1 MIKIQHNE
9 IVRFRLFVGSPS
21 NMIAAGRR
29 TARPSPAG
37 RAEGASRHVTRR
49 WHAVAALLL
58 ACSAT
63 GCAARLGGVEREATG
78 DGRVLITAERPLM
91 GTRFRIDVIVSDE
104 ALGERAIAAAFSEI
118 DRLEGALSNWNES
131 SQISEV
137 NRSAGAAPVVVGH
150 ELMTVLD
157 RALAVSELTRGAFDI
172 TFASCDGL
180 WSVRDRRVPTD
191 EEITDCLPRIDY
203 RRVSLD
209 LQRPAVFIAD
219 AATRIGIAGLAKG
232 YRIDRAAQ
240 VMERLGIV
248 DYVVDG
254 GGDMRVAA
262 GAAGKPWTIMVA
274 HPRFDQPLGTVSLS
288 TGAVAT
294 SGDYQW
300 YFERDGVRY
309 HHIIDPATG
318 RPARRSTSVTVIAES
333 ALDADALATGLFVMG
348 PDDGILLAERLAGV
362 EALIIGPDLSVHATS
377 GFPPLVAGETTSEL
391 EVQEGTQ
398 S

>member
-9 IVRFRLFVGSPS
+9 AALFRLFDGSPS
-21 NMIAAGRR
+21 NMIASGRR
-29 TARPSPAG
+29 AARPFPVGRLVGDSRRVAQRRSAG
-37 RAEGASRHVTRR
+37 
-49 WHAVAALLL
+49 AALLL
-58 ACSAT
+58 ACTAL
-63 GCAARLGGVEREATG
+63 GCAAQLGGVEREAIG

-104 ALGERAIAAAFSEI
+104 GLGERAIAAAFAEI
-118 DRLEGALSNWNES
+118 DRFEEALSNWSES

-157 RALAVSELTRGAFDI
+157 RALAVAELTGGAFDI

-180 WSVRDRRVPTD
+180 WSIRDRRVPTE

-209 LQRPAVFIAD
+209 PQRPAVFIAD
-219 AATRIGIAGLAKG
+219 PATQIGIAGLAKG

-240 VMERLGIV
+240 VMERLGIF

-262 GAAGKPWTIMVA
+262 SAAGEPWEITVA
-274 HPRFDQPLGTVSLS
+274 HPRLDTPMGTVSLS

-309 HHIIDPATG
+309 HHIIDPSTG
-318 RPARRSTSVTVIAES
+318 LPARRSASATVIAAT
-333 ALDADALATGLFVMG
+333 ALEADALATGLFVIG
-348 PDDGILLAERLAGV
+348 PDEGILLAERLAGV

-377 GFPPLVAGETTSEL
+377 GFPPLVTGETTFER
-391 EVQEGTQ
+391 EAQEGTQ

>member
-1 MIKIQHNE
+1 
-9 IVRFRLFVGSPS
+9 
-21 NMIAAGRR
+21 MIAAGRR
-29 TARPSPAG
+29 TARPSPVG
-37 RAEGASRHVTRR
+37 PLEGASRRFPPRCT
-49 WHAVAALLL
+49 AGAALLL
-58 ACSAT
+58 ACAAM
-63 GCAARLGGVEREATG
+63 GCAAQLGGVEREATG

-104 ALGERAIAAAFSEI
+104 ALGERAIAAAFAEI
-118 DRLEGALSNWNES
+118 GRLEDVLSNWSES
-131 SQISEV
+131 SQVSEV

-150 ELMTVLD
+150 ELMTVLH
-157 RALAVSELTRGAFDI
+157 RALAVSELTGGAFDI

-180 WSVRDRRVPTD
+180 WSVGDRRVPTD

-209 LQRPAVFIAD
+209 AQRPAVFIAD
-219 AATRIGIAGLAKG
+219 AATQIGIAGLAKG

-240 VMERLGIV
+240 VLERLGIF

-254 GGDMRVAA
+254 GGDMRLAVSR
-262 GAAGKPWTIMVA
+262 GGEPWRIDVD
-274 HPRFDQPLGTVSLS
+274 HPRLDQPLGAVALS
-288 TGAVAT
+288 RGAIAT

-318 RPARRSTSVTVIAES
+318 RPARRSTAATVIAET
-333 ALDADALATGLFVMG
+333 ALEADALATGLFVMG
-348 PDDGILLAERLAGV
+348 PEAGIALAEQLAGV
-362 EALIIGPDLSVHATS
+362 EALIVGPDFSLHATS
-377 GFPPLVAGETTSEL
+377 GLPPLVTGEAMFEMGA
-391 EVQEGTQ
+391 QEGAQ